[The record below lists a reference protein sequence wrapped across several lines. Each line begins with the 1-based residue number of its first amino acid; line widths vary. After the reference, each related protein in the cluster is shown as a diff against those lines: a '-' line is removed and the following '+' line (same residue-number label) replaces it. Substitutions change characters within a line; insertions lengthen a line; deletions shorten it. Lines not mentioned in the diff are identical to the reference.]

1 MKNTLSIFAVLVF
14 FAASSL
20 FSQPDPQRM
29 MLKKLN
35 LTDTQQ
41 EQFEKSTFDMKKKQI
56 ELGAKLATLK
66 LEMHR
71 LMTAETLDK
80 AAIENKMKEIATQQ
94 IALRMNHLNA
104 WSEKNK
110 VLNADQQKI
119 WKGMMLRHM
128 QNSKGDMP
136 GCMPEPKR
144 GRMQR
149 PMMHGLQ
156 GDDDMPQQME
166 IKIEKKINKE

>member
-1 MKNTLSIFAVLVF
+1 
-14 FAASSL
+14 
-20 FSQPDPQRM
+20 
-29 MLKKLN
+29 
-35 LTDTQQ
+35 
-41 EQFEKSTFDMKKKQI
+41 
-56 ELGAKLATLK
+56 
-66 LEMHR
+66 
-71 LMTAETLDK
+71 
-80 AAIENKMKEIATQQ
+80 
-94 IALRMNHLNA
+94 MNHLNA